1 MLESPFYSTDL
12 DQDYPDS
19 YKILVDNLGDLV
31 RTGGLQY
38 FDQSVI
44 GLPYSLY
51 VDVKKNW

>member
-12 DQDYPDS
+12 DQDYQDS